1 MAQPLDQST
10 LASFRND
17 WFRRAG
23 FCMAAFLLLP
33 LLAGSALGGGSS
45 VRSVEGAFEDVLGDL
60 ESAVVNK
67 GLVIDYTGN
76 VGDMLARTAD
86 AVGKPSP
93 YKQAKYM
100 QFCSAPLT
108 NAVTNASP
116 ANLSV
121 CPFIVYAYETVA
133 EPGKVY
139 VGYRK
144 PAAVEGAEKEVAAIE
159 ELLAGVVAEVAE

>member
-1 MAQPLDQST
+1 MPRSV
-10 LASFRND
+10 FRL
-17 WFRRAG
+17 FRPSMIAVG
-23 FCMAAFLLLP
+23 LSAALLSP
-33 LLAGSALGGGSS
+33 LLGGSALGEANA

-60 ESAVVNK
+60 ENAVINK

-76 VGDMLARTAD
+76 VDDMLARTAD

-93 YKQAKYM
+93 YSHAKYM

-108 NAVTNASP
+108 NAVANASP

-144 PAAVEGAEKEVAAIE
+144 PMGIAGAEKEVAAIE
-159 ELLAGVVAEVAE
+159 DLLAGIVAEVAE